1 MLMDD
6 WATGYTQSELDQ
18 AQERY
23 GIRFPPD
30 LATLLLDRRPTQG
43 YSWSSDD
50 PRIREM
56 LAWPV
61 DTLLFDVDN
70 GLWWPGWGERP
81 EEQLTRHEVVRDA
94 VKHAPRLIPILGH
107 RFIPDAPS
115 DDGNPIFSMYGFDT
129 IYYGANL
136 AEYFANEFRGLH
148 EIGTVRRITFWSD
161 IAEGHEQVFT
171 GTPYVG

>member
-81 EEQLTRHEVVRDA
+81 EEQLT
-94 VKHAPRLIPILGH
+94 
-107 RFIPDAPS
+107 
-115 DDGNPIFSMYGFDT
+115 
-129 IYYGANL
+129 
-136 AEYFANEFRGLH
+136 
-148 EIGTVRRITFWSD
+148 
-161 IAEGHEQVFT
+161 
-171 GTPYVG
+171 